1 MLARSI
7 AFAAALTSASA
18 PCLAAGLED
27 LSNTGARR
35 SGAVVGAYYKVPLG
49 APDAGERAPRAGLRL
64 AMTHDYRTPAAPT
77 ARLIHAEGIDL
88 RLTGKQPALYLAG
101 RPMTGE
107 QARLEA
113 GSGGG
118 GRLDKVMLGAGVA
131 LAAVA
136 GFVVFSS
143 FD

>member
-7 AFAAALTSASA
+7 AFAAALASASA
-18 PCLAAGLED
+18 PCLAADLED

-35 SGAVVGAYYKVPLG
+35 SGAVMGVYYKVPLG
-49 APDAGERAPRAGLRL
+49 SSDANARAPRAGLRL

-77 ARLIHAEGIDL
+77 ARLIQAEGIDL
-88 RLTGKQPALYLAG
+88 RLTGKQPILYLAG

-107 QARLEA
+107 RARLEA